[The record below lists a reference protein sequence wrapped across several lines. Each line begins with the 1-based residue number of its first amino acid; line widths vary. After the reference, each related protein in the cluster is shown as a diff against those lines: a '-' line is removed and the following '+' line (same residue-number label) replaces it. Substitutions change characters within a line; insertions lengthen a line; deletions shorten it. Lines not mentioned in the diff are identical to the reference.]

1 MQQSTSNP
9 AADGNNLV
17 IFRAKKTFV
26 AMEPISI
33 QSDPDLLAPS
43 IGEIGA
49 GASFAVCA
57 AQLTESSGIG
67 PITMLRVN
75 LKEHGATPQPV
86 AASVVNGE
94 IVASNGDN
102 AQVFGIGVPVE
113 TSGHTGFVADSY
125 GWVAEER
132 ARSVVCVDL
141 GLCLKAPHSV
151 RCFARTT
158 LRCFLW
164 DLRSH
169 MLWSV
174 RRRYALGCLMCIMMA
189 TTKSKT
195 RYSRPSLCNHAHL
208 FLTVGTTNANCMVA
222 IQPLPLHS
230 QLAKVRDT
238 MQM

>member
-9 AADGNNLV
+9 AGDGNNLV

-26 AMEPISI
+26 AMEAISI

-57 AQLTESSGIG
+57 EQLTESSGIG
-67 PITMLRVN
+67 PITMLRVS
-75 LKEHGATPQPV
+75 LKEHGATPQPLV
-86 AASVVNGE
+86 DGE

-113 TSGHTGFVADSY
+113 TSGHTGFIADSY

-141 GLCLKAPHSV
+141 GLCLEAPHSV
-151 RCFARTT
+151 RCLARTT

-164 DLRSH
+164 DMRSH

-174 RRRYALGCLMCIMMA
+174 RRRYALGCLMFIMTA

-195 RYSRPSLCNHAHL
+195 RYSRPSLCNHARV
-208 FLTVGTTNANCMVA
+208 FLTVGATNVNCVVA